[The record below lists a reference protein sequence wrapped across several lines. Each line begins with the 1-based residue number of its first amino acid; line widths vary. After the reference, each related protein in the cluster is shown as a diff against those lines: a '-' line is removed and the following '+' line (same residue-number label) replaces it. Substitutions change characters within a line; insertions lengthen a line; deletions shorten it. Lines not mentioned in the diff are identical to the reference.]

1 MLKKIPT
8 VTGKKRA
15 VLLSF
20 RLVPG
25 RYPDSAS
32 LLQPAFDSA
41 SLTYFIAGPLAIM
54 QKLSRPEIG

>member
-1 MLKKIPT
+1 
-8 VTGKKRA
+8 